1 MKQEENRRAS
11 GFEVRSPGGEGKGK
25 IHQTFSSGQ
34 QQQQKIWLEVH
45 LVGGKNT
52 RNPYPTPRERAM
64 L

>member
-11 GFEVRSPGGEGKGK
+11 GFEIRSPGGEGKGK
-25 IHQTFSSGQ
+25 SQQTFSSG

-45 LVGGKNT
+45 LVSGKNKY
-52 RNPYPTPRERAM
+52 NPYSTLREKTM